1 MELFQASQQWST
13 RPADQRFSSLDELH
27 AAVNGY
33 RATAKQSTVQYAD
46 LRVEADAGEIILK
59 GKSERP
65 AKMTHWSFGQLAGR
79 VGAPAG
85 YLRDLPATLA
95 AQNINHGLANISR
108 HDGERE
114 AKLLLHDNGSYL
126 VRAFTSDRYTRI
138 WNGDVTSRL
147 IRLTQE
153 RPEWQPAPAAFDGSR
168 GLYASDRDMFVFLVD
183 NGRRIFER
191 GPGGGLSRGFFASN
205 NEVGGGTFTL
215 CRFMY
220 EYVCGNH
227 IVWGAKDV
235 QEIRLRHVG
244 QANARADRELR
255 YELAKYAEGS
265 AAEDEA
271 RITRAQGTIIGKSKD
286 EVLDTVF
293 GLGGKK
299 LGAQAAGVLTDAVP
313 MTDDD
318 VVKDEQEWAQGAWER
333 EAKAARIWSK
343 VLRNEADPAIV
354 AAIKDRVRKA
364 YEERLAARLERHH
377 ELLAE
382 LEGLEAK
389 R

>member
-95 AQNINHGLANISR
+95 VQNINHGLANISR

-126 VRAFTSDRYTRI
+126 VRAFTSDRDT
-138 WNGDVTSRL
+138 
-147 IRLTQE
+147 
-153 RPEWQPAPAAFDGSR
+153 
-168 GLYASDRDMFVFLVD
+168 FVFLVD

-205 NEVGGGTFTL
+205 NAVGGGTFTL

-299 LGAQAAGVLTDAVP
+299 LGAQAAGVLTRKVLGEGYDRA
-313 MTDDD
+313 
-318 VVKDEQEWAQGAWER
+318 EQHQEWYGNPRSTWGLVNGLTEL
-333 EAKAARIWSK
+333 ARDM
-343 VLRNEADPAIV
+343 EHAD
-354 AAIKDRVRKA
+354 KRV
-364 YEERLAARLERHH
+364 ELERAAGK
-377 ELLAE
+377 LLE
-382 LEGLEAK
+382 VTF
-389 R
+389 

>member
-227 IVWGAKDV
+227 IVWGAKD
-235 QEIRLRHVG
+235 
-244 QANARADRELR
+244 
-255 YELAKYAEGS
+255 
-265 AAEDEA
+265 EA

-299 LGAQAAGVLTDAVP
+299 LGAQAAGVLTRKVLGEGYDRA
-313 MTDDD
+313 
-318 VVKDEQEWAQGAWER
+318 EQHQEWYGNPRSTWGLVNGLTEL
-333 EAKAARIWSK
+333 ARDM
-343 VLRNEADPAIV
+343 EHAD
-354 AAIKDRVRKA
+354 KRV
-364 YEERLAARLERHH
+364 ELERAAGK
-377 ELLAE
+377 LLE
-382 LEGLEAK
+382 VTF
-389 R
+389 